1 LEILKRPYT
10 NYVKVASL
18 MPELADFHFSYDDIL
33 SLETRV
39 KYEGYIKKEEK
50 EAASLIK
57 QENLALPLDVDYL
70 TVSGLRLEARQKLN
84 AVHPR
89 TIGQASRIPG
99 VNPADIS
106 ILLLTLRRDGK
117 L

>member
-1 LEILKRPYT
+1 MGLSVPPQ
-10 NYVKVASL
+10 SL
-18 MPELADFHFSYDDIL
+18 VDVSDMLFVTL
-33 SLETRV
+33 MMLV
-39 KYEGYIKKEEK
+39 
-50 EAASLIK
+50 
-57 QENLALPLDVDYL
+57 LPLDVDYL
-70 TVSGLRLEARQKLN
+70 SVSGLRIEARQKLN